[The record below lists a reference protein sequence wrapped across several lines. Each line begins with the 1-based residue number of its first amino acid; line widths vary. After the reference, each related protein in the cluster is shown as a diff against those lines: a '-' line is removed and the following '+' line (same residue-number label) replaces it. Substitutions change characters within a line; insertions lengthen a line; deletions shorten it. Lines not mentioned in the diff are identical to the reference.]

1 MIAQRFRA
9 LGWVAGIASAA
20 TGLYIVSLQVAAE
33 RAKLEAVDK
42 RIAAAHRDML
52 QLKTELSTRASF
64 RQLERW
70 NDADL
75 SLAAPRAA
83 QYLRNETELASLT
96 PDRLAPLPESTT
108 PRAQLAAA
116 TNVPAAPAVETAP
129 APAPAPASLRNANYV
144 TDGAAATPRPQ
155 RVAMI
160 DRGTLGEIARTATT
174 ESRKRP

>member
-33 RAKLEAVDK
+33 RAKLEDVDR
-42 RIAAAHRDML
+42 RIAVAHRDML

-70 NDADL
+70 NEDDL
-75 SLAAPRAA
+75 SMAAPRAA

-96 PDRLAPLPESTT
+96 RERQAPLPNSEM

-116 TNVPAAPAVETAP
+116 TTAP
-129 APAPAPASLRNANYV
+129 AESALEPGPALAALRNANYV
-144 TDGAAATPRPQ
+144 TAGPAAEPRVQ

-160 DRGTLGEIARTATT
+160 DPNTLADIARTATT
-174 ESRKRP
+174 EGRKRP

>member
-33 RAKLEAVDK
+33 RAKLEDVDR

-70 NDADL
+70 NEDEL
-75 SLAAPRAA
+75 SMAAPKAA
-83 QYLRNETELASLT
+83 QYLRSETELASLT
-96 PDRLAPLPESTT
+96 PDRLDPVPTT
-108 PRAQLAAA
+108 VAPRAQLAAA
-116 TNVPAAPAVETAP
+116 TTAPAAPASAEAP
-129 APAPAPASLRNANYV
+129 ARLRNANYV
-144 TDGAAATPRPQ
+144 TDSAAAAPRVQ

-160 DRGTLGEIARTATT
+160 DRSTLGDIARTAGT
-174 ESRKRP
+174 EGRKRP

>member
-96 PDRLAPLPESTT
+96 PDRLVPLPESTA

-116 TNVPAAPAVETAP
+116 TNLPAAPAIET
-129 APAPAPASLRNANYV
+129 APAPASLRNANYV
-144 TDGAAATPRPQ
+144 TDGAATAPRPQ

>member
-33 RAKLEAVDK
+33 RAKLEAVDR

-70 NDADL
+70 NEDDL
-75 SLAAPRAA
+75 SMAAPKAT
-83 QYLRNETELASLT
+83 QYLHSETELASLT
-96 PDRLAPLPESTT
+96 PDRVETAPVTT
-108 PRAQLAAA
+108 LPRAQLAAA
-116 TNVPAAPAVETAP
+116 TTAPAVPPPADAP
-129 APAPAPASLRNANYV
+129 APARLRNANYI
-144 TDGAAATPRPQ
+144 TDGAVTSPRVQ

-160 DRGTLGEIARTATT
+160 DRNKLNDIVRTAAI
-174 ESRKRP
+174 EDRKRP